1 VTTKYTPGPWLCEMP
16 DDDGSIFII
25 GSDLGGLVG
34 AAHCWPT
41 EIDTRGSD
49 RVRAN
54 ARLIAAAPEL
64 LEALRDMVS
73 LFSADGYLTNKAP
86 IGIRHALASA
96 RQALARI
103 DG

>member
-1 VTTKYTPGPWLCEMP
+1 M
-16 DDDGSIFII
+16 II
-25 GSDLGGLVG
+25 S
-34 AAHCWPT
+34 T

-64 LEALRDMVS
+64 LEALRGFV
-73 LFSADGYLTNKAP
+73 DGAGE
-86 IGIRHALASA
+86 IGDPDVLLIDARTYETARAL
-96 RQALARI
+96 LAKI